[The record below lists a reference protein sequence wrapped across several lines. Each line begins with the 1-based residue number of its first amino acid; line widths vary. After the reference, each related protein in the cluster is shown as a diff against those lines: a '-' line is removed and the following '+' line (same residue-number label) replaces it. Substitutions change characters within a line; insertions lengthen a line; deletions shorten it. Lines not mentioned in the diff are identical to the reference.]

1 MKYWAPAISSL
12 SYLLKSS
19 AYSSSSPFPKQFLEG
34 INKKNIIFQEM
45 QMKNQNLSGY
55 FLKSSIQNFSFLRNL
70 DNKTHHLILEKHEWN
85 ESNFCCMQKILVCI
99 QNSKVFTSL
108 YFFWSDLAP
117 NSSRS
122 LNVFQQNN
130 RRWRSSFVT
139 YISFSQIPLGGWAR
153 ALSWKCQSLIVLSCY
168 LPNSKDPSF
177 AFTKRRSFK
186 TEFLFKSVGKPKQ
199 TITEI

>member
-70 DNKTHHLILEKHEWN
+70 DNKTHHLILEKYGMNQIFVACRKYW
-85 ESNFCCMQKILVCI
+85 SAYKTQKFSLLCI
-99 QNSKVFTSL
+99 S
-108 YFFWSDLAP
+108 SDLILLP
-117 NSSRS
+117 TPVGLSMFSNKITDEDPLS
-122 LNVFQQNN
+122 LCIFH
-130 RRWRSSFVT
+130 
-139 YISFSQIPLGGWAR
+139 
-153 ALSWKCQSLIVLSCY
+153 
-168 LPNSKDPSF
+168 
-177 AFTKRRSFK
+177 
-186 TEFLFKSVGKPKQ
+186 FLRFL
-199 TITEI
+199 